1 MQVFISSFCEL
12 LCQSQNYVREAVV
25 FSWWVDSGGLSGG
38 WSMRFKSLEKGMTM
52 ATMLCSKVAFQ
63 NFKGLQSPG
72 QASILGHLS
81 FPTRSYDDMYFVEVF
96 KVGHGECRTW
106 PVGTPVGTLVGT
118 ILFRRTGE
126 WRRTQ
131 CGVNARHRPC
141 SPRLQM
147 VPGRSL
153 PELGGFEH
161 LFFLSGQKWAKTS
174 EPFGNQGPHG

>member
-1 MQVFISSFCEL
+1 
-12 LCQSQNYVREAVV
+12 
-25 FSWWVDSGGLSGG
+25 
-38 WSMRFKSLEKGMTM
+38 M

-118 ILFRRTGE
+118 ILFAGQVNEGE
-126 WRRTQ
+126 RSVVSMRDI
-131 CGVNARHRPC
+131 GRAAR
-141 SPRLQM
+141 
-147 VPGRSL
+147 VFKWF
-153 PELGGFEH
+153 LGGRCQSWAV
-161 LFFLSGQKWAKTS
+161 LSTFF
-174 EPFGNQGPHG
+174 F